1 MHATK
6 TTASLKH
13 AVRAFP
19 GTRFHF
25 RLTSTETEGR
35 LSVIDVNMLPGSEP
49 APHVHSREDE
59 TAIIRYGQIRY
70 FIGDEIVDAKVG
82 DTVFLPRNVKHH
94 FKVLSPSAAITLI
107 VTPGDFEH
115 FFEAITFP
123 IEGDDVPPV
132 SNAPLTADKIARI
145 KQNADAF
152 GVQLV

>member
-1 MHATK
+1 MLATK

-25 RLTSTETEGR
+25 RLTSTETNGE
-35 LSVIDVNMLPGSEP
+35 LAIIDVTMLPGSEP
-49 APHVHSREDE
+49 VRHVHTLEDE
-59 TAIIRYGQIRY
+59 TNIIRYGEIDY
-70 FIGDEIVDAKVG
+70 YIGDDVIHAKAG
-82 DTVFLPRNVKHH
+82 DTVFLPRNVPHH
-94 FKVLSPSAAITLI
+94 FKVVSPVAATTL
-107 VTPGDFEH
+107 VLTPGHFEY

-123 IEGDDVPPV
+123 IEGDEVPPA

-152 GVQLV
+152 SVRLV